1 VKFAGLPDNL
11 PITDVGATFVPLLA
25 AVILSYREQGRGGVT
40 RLLARVFDFSRI
52 QRKRWY
58 LPILFLM
65 PALYL
70 LTYAAMRAFDLTVP
84 AHWNITFFTPLL
96 LLVFFVAAAGE
107 ELGYMG
113 YAIDPMQ
120 ARWSALAAALIIG
133 TLHAFWH
140 YPSMIGLGQAP
151 ALMAWGT
158 LSTISLRVL
167 MVWLYSNCG
176 RSVFA
181 AVLFHA
187 ISNTGRSIFPGG
199 RASFE
204 AHDAAIGYSII
215 TIAAVVVIFLW
226 GSKSLAKY
234 RY

>member
-1 VKFAGLPDNL
+1 MEL
-11 PITDVGATFVPLLA
+11 
-25 AVILSYREQGRGGVT
+25 
-40 RLLARVFDFSRI
+40 
-52 QRKRWY
+52 
-58 LPILFLM
+58 
-65 PALYL
+65 
-70 LTYAAMRAFDLTVP
+70 
-84 AHWNITFFTPLL
+84 
-96 LLVFFVAAAGE
+96 AAGE
-107 ELGYMG
+107 EVGYMG

-120 ARWSALAAALIIG
+120 ARWSALQASLIIG

-140 YPSMIGLGQAP
+140 YPSMIGLGQTP

-167 MVWLYSNCG
+167 MVWLYNNSG

-181 AVLFHA
+181 VVLFHA
-187 ISNTGRSIFPGG
+187 MANTGRSIFPGG

-204 AHDAAIGYSII
+204 ANDAAIGYSII
-215 TIAAVVVIFLW
+215 TIAAVAVIFLW